1 MAHFAEINADNIVTR
16 VLVVHNDV
24 TDLDGVEDEQQGI
37 DFLEDL
43 LPGSGP
49 WVQTSY
55 NGAFRHN
62 FAGSGM
68 TYDPAGD
75 AFYAQ
80 RPLDINEAV
89 CESWA
94 LDENY
99 VWQPPTPNPGEDWIY
114 YWDENF
120 GDWVTPGDPP
130 DHEGVLRHPADTH
143 FLAGSAKYIWDTVL
157 REWLPV

>member
-1 MAHFAEINADNIVTR
+1 MAHYAEVIDGTVVR
-16 VLVVHNDV
+16 VLVVSNDV
-24 TDLDGVEDEQQGI
+24 TTSDGVEDEQRGI

-43 LPGSGP
+43 LPGAGP

-55 NGAFRHN
+55 YNNFRHN
-62 FAGSGM
+62 YAGPGA
-68 TYDPAGD
+68 TWDEAND
-75 AFYAQ
+75 AFYGPQ
-80 RPLDINEAV
+80 PFP
-89 CESWA
+89 SWS

-114 YWDENF
+114 YWDENV
-120 GDWVTPGDPP
+120 GDWITPGDPP